1 MLYKYRCIDQAGRQT
16 SGSLAAESAARARLM
31 LRDMGLSIVEIN
43 ERQSASTGK
52 GLFASRKSVGDS
64 DLYNMAREL
73 SVLLRSGLR
82 IGDSIETVV
91 KSTPNEKLRKALT
104 GISGD
109 IKSGSTVAD
118 SFATSGVFS
127 PLVVTIVRVGES
139 VGDLKAAFENF
150 AGHLQF
156 QINFKTEVRNALVY
170 PAFLIIA
177 SVIVIGIMFKFI
189 IPRFFNVFG
198 AEQMTMLPLPARILY
213 TISMKTD
220 IYVVSAVA
228 LLGFVLV
235 RFLNP
240 GKLFSSWYD
249 HALDVPVL
257 KGLILNM
264 ELSRF
269 AFSMHT
275 MLSSGIEFIKALGLS
290 TELVQNVRIKN
301 SLLPAI
307 ARIREGKGIADVFS
321 SVDILP
327 DIVVNMIGV
336 GEKSGSM
343 KEIFLELFKIFDDR
357 FRNSV
362 KRLVVLIEPAVILV
376 MGLIVGFVVI
386 SLILTVMSVGSI
398 KL

>member
-1 MLYKYRCIDQAGRQT
+1 VLYKYRCIDQVGRQT
-16 SGSLAAESAARARLM
+16 SGSLAAESAAAARIM
-31 LRDMGLSIVEIN
+31 LRDMGLSVVDIN
-43 ERQSASTGK
+43 ERQSVSRAKS
-52 GLFASRKSVGDS
+52 LIPSRKSVGDT

-91 KSTPNEKLRKALT
+91 KSTPNDKLRQALT
-104 GISGD
+104 GISND
-109 IKSGSTVAD
+109 IKSGRTVAD
-118 SFATSGVFS
+118 SFEKSGVFS

-139 VGDLKAAFENF
+139 VGDLKSAFENF

-156 QINFKTEVRNALVY
+156 QINFKTEVRNAMVY

-177 SVIVIGIMFKFI
+177 SIIVIGIMFKFI
-189 IPRFFNVFG
+189 IPKFFTVFG
-198 AEQMTMLPLPARILY
+198 AEQMTMLPLPAKILY
-213 TISMKTD
+213 TISMKVD
-220 IYVVSAVA
+220 LYMVLAVA
-228 LLGFVLV
+228 ALGFLLI

-240 GKLFSSWYD
+240 KKLLSSWYD
-249 HALDVPVL
+249 HAMDVPVL

-275 MLSSGIEFIKALGLS
+275 MLASGIEFLKALGLS
-290 TELVQNVRIKN
+290 TELVQNARIKN

-307 ARIREGKGIADVFS
+307 NQIREGKAIADVFS
-321 SVDILP
+321 RVDVLP
-327 DIVVNMIGV
+327 EIVINMVSV

-343 KEIFLELFKIFDDR
+343 KEVFLELFKIFDDR

-362 KRLVVLIEPAVILV
+362 KRLVVLIEPTVIV
-376 MGLIVGFVVI
+376 IMGLIVGFVVI